1 MSSRVDIRVALGQG
15 SSIKAVHNVKHQTFE
30 LNKLAATQDRKE
42 KKKKKEAGARKSSG
56 CDKGRAE
63 DDGTRG
69 GAGNEEQR
77 SYLPKKGEKEN
88 DSQVRGGTV
97 DIVV

>member
-15 SSIKAVHNVKHQTFE
+15 STIKAVHNVKHQTFE

-42 KKKKKEAGARKSSG
+42 KKKKKEAGAQKSSG
-56 CDKGRAE
+56 SDKGQAG
-63 DDGTRG
+63 DDETRG

-77 SYLPKKGEKEN
+77 SYLAKKGKKEK
-88 DSQVRGGTV
+88 DSRVRGGTV

>member
-15 SSIKAVHNVKHQTFE
+15 RTIKAVHNVKHQTFE

-42 KKKKKEAGARKSSG
+42 KKKKKGAGPQKSSG
-56 CDKGRAE
+56 SDKGGAG
-63 DDGTRG
+63 DDETRG

-77 SYLPKKGEKEN
+77 SYLAKKGEKEK